1 MIFCMTQKEGPKRRG
16 RPATGSGEVASVR
29 VAPGVK
35 AAVDAAAAAADS
47 NRSKVTEALW
57 AWYAGLPGASL
68 PERPGDAK
76 PPAR

>member
-1 MIFCMTQKEGPKRRG
+1 M
-16 RPATGSGEVASVR
+16 R